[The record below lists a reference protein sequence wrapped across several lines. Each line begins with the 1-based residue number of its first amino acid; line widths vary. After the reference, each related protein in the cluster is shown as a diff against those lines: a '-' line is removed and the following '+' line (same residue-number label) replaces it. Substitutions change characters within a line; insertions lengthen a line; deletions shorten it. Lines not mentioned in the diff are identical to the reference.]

1 MELSPTKP
9 SSHNKKCIKN
19 SNAVFVCTDKKCT
32 DLNPFICSDD
42 ECECS
47 KIHDECKQIKVK
59 VFINKVEALF
69 FKDEDQLKDL

>member
-1 MELSPTKP
+1 MPM
-9 SSHNKKCIKN
+9 
-19 SNAVFVCTDKKCT
+19 FVCTDKKRS

-59 VFINKVEALF
+59 VFINKFKVLI
-69 FKDEDQLKDL
+69 FKDEE